1 MAIKFEI
8 YRDGT
13 RVTAFNPVAA
23 LAIGSESVP
32 IAGEVVFRDEML
44 LINRKDDHATAVGLL
59 WDCGPLGSFHLETTR
74 LPHREKP
81 YNLNVELAR
90 SRLMRIMQKQE
101 DWNLF
106 DSFLDERMRVQIDK
120 FTQQFHDA
128 QMLFAESLG
137 KLDDAA
143 EASKLADHSLT
154 MSLDLSEEI
163 SHFHGEWLLARRR
176 ASNQFVKHIFG
187 CQVDDQV
194 QNERYKE
201 LAASQFDYIVLPMS
215 WKRLQPQEHSFETS
229 TMDDWVELLSRKRVP
244 TIAGPLIRLDPQYV
258 PDWMVIWEHDFDMLR
273 EMAYEYVQKVV
284 TRYRRVISAWNVGA
298 ALQTNAAFS
307 LTFEQIIEL
316 TRMLVQ
322 QVKTLIPNA
331 RTLITVAHPF
341 GEYHA
346 HSRSAVPPML
356 YAEMLSQS
364 GINFEAFALELEMG
378 VPAPGM
384 FMRDLFQ
391 ISCLLDRFSTLGR
404 PVFLTAVAA
413 PSRATTDP
421 GDASEG
427 TWDPNLAGRWRRPWD
442 PQLQAEWMEAV
453 YQMAL
458 SKPFVESIA
467 WSNLADLRQTLP
479 GGGLLDDMLQP
490 KPVYQ
495 KLQQMREK
503 YKPNQGRKG

>member
-8 YRDGT
+8 YRDGA
-13 RVTAFNPVAA
+13 RVTTFEPVAPMA
-23 LAIGSESVP
+23 VGPESVP
-32 IAGEVVFRDEML
+32 IPGDVTFRDGL
-44 LINRKDDHATAVGLL
+44 LVLNRKDDHATGIALL
-59 WDCGPLGSFHLETTR
+59 WDCGPLGAFHLETTR

-90 SRLMRIMQKQE
+90 SRLMKIMQKQE

-106 DSFLDERMRVQIDK
+106 DFPKAERFSNR
-120 FTQQFHDA
+120 FHDA
-128 QMLFAESLG
+128 QMLFADSLCHLSNG
-137 KLDDAA
+137 A
-143 EASKLADHSLT
+143 EAAALADQSLAIA
-154 MSLDLSEEI
+154 LDLSEEL
-163 SHFHGEWLLARRR
+163 SHFHSELFLGRRR
-176 ASNQFVKHIFG
+176 NSNSFVKHIFG
-187 CQVDDQV
+187 TRVDCSV
-194 QNERYKE
+194 QNEKYKE
-201 LAASQFDYIVLPMS
+201 IAATQFDYVVLPMS
-215 WKRLQPQEHSFETS
+215 WKRLQPQEHVFDTADVDE
-229 TMDDWVELLSRKRVP
+229 WVEMLSKRRVP
-244 TIAGPLIRLDPQYV
+244 TIAGPLIRLDQKNV

-284 TRYRRVISAWNVGA
+284 SRYRRAISAWNVGA

-322 QVKTLIPNA
+322 QIKTLIPSA
-331 RTLITVAHPF
+331 RTMITIAHPF

-346 HSRSAVPPML
+346 HARTAVPPML
-356 YAEMLSQS
+356 YAEMLAQS
-364 GINFEAFALELEMG
+364 GINFEAFALEVEMG

-391 ISCLLDRFSTLGR
+391 LSSLLDKFSTLGR
-404 PVFLTAVAA
+404 PVFLTAVGA
-413 PSRATTDP
+413 PSRATADP

-427 TWDPNLAGRWRRPWD
+427 KWDPNLAGRWRRPWD

-453 YQMAL
+453 YHVAL

-467 WSNLADLRQTLP
+467 WSNLADLRQTMP
-479 GGGLLDDMLQP
+479 GGGLLDDMLQQ
-490 KPVYQ
+490 KPSYV

-503 YKPNQGRKG
+503 FKLAPRKA